1 MSGSAAGLFASF
13 FLGSFFSLV
22 TIINP
27 PSAIPLFN
35 ALSAPLDERGADRLA
50 RDASVYVFA
59 ILTVSLFAGGLILAS
74 FGISYGALRIAGGI
88 VVALLGHGM
97 LFGRDERGTPEAGA
111 ARNPAFFPLALPGIS
126 GPGSI
131 AVIIGISTEI
141 REIGGWADTLIAL
154 WDGKPDRGPGGTA
167 AVVERAR
174 AKTTRDCGGKGW
186 ILPLPFA
193 GITRVVQVLAPCGTG
208 TQTNRTEAAETKER

>member
-1 MSGSAAGLFASF
+1 MTGSAAGLFASF

-35 ALSAPLDERGADRLA
+35 ALAADFDEGRAGRLA
-50 RDASVYVFA
+50 RDASFYVFA
-59 ILTVSLFAGGLILAS
+59 ILTVSLFAGGLILNV
-74 FGISYGALRIAGGI
+74 FGISYGALRIAGGL

-97 LFGRDERGTPEAGA
+97 LFGRDERGPRDTGA
-111 ARNPAFFPLALPGIS
+111 ARNTAFFPLALPGLS

-141 REIGGWADTLIAL
+141 REIT
-154 WDGKPDRGPGGTA
+154 
-167 AVVERAR
+167 
-174 AKTTRDCGGKGW
+174 
-186 ILPLPFA
+186 PL
-193 GITRVVQVLAPCGTG
+193 
-208 TQTNRTEAAETKER
+208 AETLLAWVATVAAIVCTSLLTWLVLRSAPRISHRLGPNGIEVMTRLMGFLLVCIGVQFVASGIRTFVSGI

>member
-1 MSGSAAGLFASF
+1 MIWLSFGLFTSF
-13 FLGSFFSLV
+13 FLGSFLSLV

-35 ALSAPLDERGADRLA
+35 ALSAQLDEQRTERLA
-50 RDASVYVFA
+50 RDASLYVFA
-59 ILTVSLFAGGLILAS
+59 ILTVSLFAGSLILNS

-97 LFGRDERGTPEAGA
+97 LFGRDERGTRDSGAGQ
-111 ARNPAFFPLALPGIS
+111 NPAFFPLALPGIS

-141 REIGGWADTLIAL
+141 REIEAWSDTLIAWL
-154 WDGKPDRGPGGTA
+154 STVAAIACASLLTWFVLRSARLISNKLGPNGIE
-167 AVVERAR
+167 VM
-174 AKTTRDCGGKGW
+174 TRLMGFLLICIGVQF
-186 ILPLPFA
+186 IA
-193 GITRVVQVLAPCGTG
+193 SGI
-208 TQTNRTEAAETKER
+208 RTFVSGI

>member
-1 MSGSAAGLFASF
+1 MTGSAAGLFASF

-27 PSAIPLFN
+27 LSAIPLFN
-35 ALSAPLDERGADRLA
+35 SLSAPLDERGADRLA

-59 ILTVSLFAGGLILAS
+59 ILAVSLFAGGLILAS

-97 LFGRDERGTPEAGA
+97 LFGRDERGTREAGA

-141 REIGGWADTLIAL
+141 REIGAWADTLIAWTATVAAIVCASL
-154 WDGKPDRGPGGTA
+154 LTWLVLRSARSISNRLGPNGIE
-167 AVVERAR
+167 VM
-174 AKTTRDCGGKGW
+174 TRLMGFLLICIGVQ
-186 ILPLPFA
+186 FVA
-193 GITRVVQVLAPCGTG
+193 SGI
-208 TQTNRTEAAETKER
+208 RTFVSGI

>member
-1 MSGSAAGLFASF
+1 MAASAIGLFASF

-88 VVALLGHGM
+88 VVAVLGHGM

-141 REIGGWADTLIAL
+141 REIGGWADTLIAWTATVAAIVCASL
-154 WDGKPDRGPGGTA
+154 LTWLVLRSARSISNRLGPNGIE
-167 AVVERAR
+167 VM
-174 AKTTRDCGGKGW
+174 TRLMGFLLICIGVQ
-186 ILPLPFA
+186 FVA
-193 GITRVVQVLAPCGTG
+193 SGI
-208 TQTNRTEAAETKER
+208 RTFVSGI

>member
-1 MSGSAAGLFASF
+1 MLWLSTGLFASY

-27 PSAIPLFN
+27 LSAIPLFN
-35 ALSAPLDERGADRLA
+35 ALSTRLDQRGTERLA

-59 ILTVSLFAGGLILAS
+59 ILTVSLFAGSLILNS

-97 LFGRDERGTPEAGA
+97 LFGRDERGARDPGA
-111 ARNPAFFPLALPGIS
+111 TQNPAFFPLALPGIS

-141 REIGGWADTLIAL
+141 REIEAWADTLIA
-154 WDGKPDRGPGGTA
+154 WAATA
-167 AVVERAR
+167 AAIASASLLTWLVLRSAR
-174 AKTTRDCGGKGW
+174 LISTKLGPNAIEAMTRLMGFLLICVGVQFIASGMRT
-186 ILPLPFA
+186 FVS
-193 GITRVVQVLAPCGTG
+193 GI
-208 TQTNRTEAAETKER
+208 

>member
-1 MSGSAAGLFASF
+1 MAASAIGLFASF

-97 LFGRDERGTPEAGA
+97 LFGLDERGTPEAGA

-141 REIGGWADTLIAL
+141 REIGGWADTLIAWTATVAAIVCASL
-154 WDGKPDRGPGGTA
+154 LTWLVLRSARSISNRLGPNGIE
-167 AVVERAR
+167 VM
-174 AKTTRDCGGKGW
+174 TRLMGFLLICIGVQ
-186 ILPLPFA
+186 FVA
-193 GITRVVQVLAPCGTG
+193 SGI
-208 TQTNRTEAAETKER
+208 RTFVSGI

>member
-1 MSGSAAGLFASF
+1 MAASAIGLFASF
-13 FLGSFFSLV
+13 FLGSFFGLV

-88 VVALLGHGM
+88 VVASLGHGM

-141 REIGGWADTLIAL
+141 REIGGWADTLIAWTATVAAIVCASL
-154 WDGKPDRGPGGTA
+154 LTWLVLRSARSISNRLGPNGIE
-167 AVVERAR
+167 VM
-174 AKTTRDCGGKGW
+174 TRLMGFLLICIGVQ
-186 ILPLPFA
+186 FVA
-193 GITRVVQVLAPCGTG
+193 SGI
-208 TQTNRTEAAETKER
+208 RTFVSGI

>member
-13 FLGSFFSLV
+13 LLGSFFSLV

-35 ALSAPLDERGADRLA
+35 ALAEGLDAQRTERLA
-50 RDASVYVFA
+50 RDASLYVFA
-59 ILTVSLFAGGLILAS
+59 ILTVSLFAGSLILNT

-97 LFGRDERGTPEAGA
+97 LFGRDERGARGLDAG
-111 ARNPAFFPLALPGIS
+111 RNPAFFPLALPGIS

-141 REIGGWADTLIAL
+141 REIEQLTDKLLAWVATVVAIVCASLLTWLVLRSARLISTKL
-154 WDGKPDRGPGGTA
+154 GPNGIE
-167 AVVERAR
+167 VM
-174 AKTTRDCGGKGW
+174 TRLMGFLLVCIGVQ
-186 ILPLPFA
+186 FVAA
-193 GITRVVQVLAPCGTG
+193 GI
-208 TQTNRTEAAETKER
+208 RTFVSGI

>member
-35 ALSAPLDERGADRLA
+35 ALAEGLDARRTERLA
-50 RDASVYVFA
+50 RDASLYVFA
-59 ILTVSLFAGGLILAS
+59 ILTVSLFAGSLILS
-74 FGISYGALRIAGGI
+74 TFGISYGALRIAGGI

-97 LFGRDERGTPEAGA
+97 LFGRDERGARGPGA

-141 REIGGWADTLIAL
+141 REIERLADTLIAWVATVVAIVCASL
-154 WDGKPDRGPGGTA
+154 LTWLVLRSAKLISTKLGPNGIE
-167 AVVERAR
+167 VM
-174 AKTTRDCGGKGW
+174 TRLMGFLLVCIGVQ
-186 ILPLPFA
+186 FVA
-193 GITRVVQVLAPCGTG
+193 SGI
-208 TQTNRTEAAETKER
+208 RTFVSGI

>member
-1 MSGSAAGLFASF
+1 MAASAIGLFASF

-74 FGISYGALRIAGGI
+74 FGISYGALRVAGGI
-88 VVALLGHGM
+88 VVGLLGHGM

-141 REIGGWADTLIAL
+141 REIGGWADTLIAWTATVAAIVCASL
-154 WDGKPDRGPGGTA
+154 LTWLVLRSARSISNRLGPNGIE
-167 AVVERAR
+167 VM
-174 AKTTRDCGGKGW
+174 TRLMGFLLICIGVQ
-186 ILPLPFA
+186 FVA
-193 GITRVVQVLAPCGTG
+193 SGI
-208 TQTNRTEAAETKER
+208 RTFVSGI

>member
-1 MSGSAAGLFASF
+1 MIWLSFGLFASF
-13 FLGSFFSLV
+13 FLGAFLSLV

-35 ALSAPLDERGADRLA
+35 ALSLHLDDRDTELLA
-50 RDASVYVFA
+50 RRASIYAFA
-59 ILTVSLFAGGLILAS
+59 ILTVSLFAGTLILTT

-97 LFGRDERGTPEAGA
+97 LFGREQRAPAPDDSQ
-111 ARNPAFFPLALPGIS
+111 NPAFFPLALPGIS

-141 REIGGWADTLIAL
+141 REISGFADTAIAWIATVAAIACASLLTWFVLRSARPISNRLGRNGIEVMTRLMGFLLICIGVQFIAS
-154 WDGKPDRGPGGTA
+154 
-167 AVVERAR
+167 
-174 AKTTRDCGGKGW
+174 
-186 ILPLPFA
+186 
-193 GITRVVQVLAPCGTG
+193 GI
-208 TQTNRTEAAETKER
+208 RTFVSGI

>member
-1 MSGSAAGLFASF
+1 MLWGLFASF

-35 ALSAPLDERGADRLA
+35 SLSGHLDDRDTELLA
-50 RDASVYVFA
+50 RSASLYAFA
-59 ILTVSLFAGGLILAS
+59 VLTVSLFAGGLILNT

-97 LFGRDERGTPEAGA
+97 LFGRDQRRSGTTPPESPQ
-111 ARNPAFFPLALPGIS
+111 NPAFFPLALPGIS

-131 AVIIGISTEI
+131 AVVIGISTEI
-141 REIGGWADTLIAL
+141 REIEGVLNAAIA
-154 WDGKPDRGPGGTA
+154 WIA
-167 AVVERAR
+167 AVGAAAGACLLTWFVLRSAR
-174 AKTTRDCGGKGW
+174 LISNRLGRNGIEVMTRLMGFLLICIGVQF
-186 ILPLPFA
+186 IA
-193 GITRVVQVLAPCGTG
+193 SGI
-208 TQTNRTEAAETKER
+208 RTFISNS

>member
-1 MSGSAAGLFASF
+1 MAASAIGLFASF

-88 VVALLGHGM
+88 VVALLGHCM

-141 REIGGWADTLIAL
+141 REIGGWADTLIAWTATVAAIVCASL
-154 WDGKPDRGPGGTA
+154 LTWLVLRSARSISNRLGPNGIE
-167 AVVERAR
+167 VM
-174 AKTTRDCGGKGW
+174 TRLMGFLLICIGVQ
-186 ILPLPFA
+186 FVA
-193 GITRVVQVLAPCGTG
+193 SGI
-208 TQTNRTEAAETKER
+208 RTFVSGI